1 MAAQRLARAL
11 GRHTSR
17 LPAAALLFGLSWF
30 VAGRSFSLWRPGA
43 PSQADHEGPTARR
56 RQLLGGLGVVAA
68 SPALPALAFESYKDP
83 SGIWEMKY
91 PTGLQKSESKL
102 YTYFLRDIIE
112 PLESVGVR
120 ISDTKRKS
128 LDEIGDAMEV
138 GRKLMEDSV
147 PKGAPQEIIKATTQY
162 DKEGRRQD
170 IIEYAYQWKFSDEL
184 AKQVGRKKF
193 QLHCKALVMVDRK
206 KQFLVLAS
214 VEEPRWQV
222 SGDLLGVALDTF
234 KVLV

>member
-1 MAAQRLARAL
+1 MAAQQPARAL
-11 GRHTSR
+11 GRHASR
-17 LPAAALLFGLSWF
+17 LPAAALLFGVSWF
-30 VAGRSFSLWRPGA
+30 VAGSSFSLWRPAA
-43 PSQADHEGPTARR
+43 PTPADREGPAALR

-68 SPALPALAFESYKDP
+68 SPALPALAFEKYTDA

-102 YTYFLRDIIE
+102 YTYFLRDIVE

-120 ISDTKRKS
+120 VSDTKRKS
-128 LDEIGDAMEV
+128 LDEIGNATTV
-138 GRKLMEDSV
+138 GKALMLDSV
-147 PKGAPQEIIKATTQY
+147 PKGAPAELIKATTRF

-170 IIEYAYQWKFSDEL
+170 IIEYAYQWKFSEDL

-193 QLHCKALVMVDRK
+193 QLHCQALVMIERK

-214 VEEPRWQV
+214 VEEPRWEV
-222 SGDLLGVALDTF
+222 SGNLLEVALDTF
-234 KVLV
+234 TLKV

>member
-1 MAAQRLARAL
+1 
-11 GRHTSR
+11 
-17 LPAAALLFGLSWF
+17 
-30 VAGRSFSLWRPGA
+30 VA
-43 PSQADHEGPTARR
+43 PSSADREGQAARR

-91 PTGLQKSESKL
+91 PTGLQKSDSKL

-128 LDEIGDAMEV
+128 LDEIGDAMAV
-138 GRKLMEDSV
+138 GKKLMEDSV
-147 PKGAPQEIIKATTQY
+147 PKGAPQEILKATTQY

-170 IIEYAYQWKFSDEL
+170 IIEYAYQWKFSDDL

-193 QLHCKALVMVDRK
+193 QLHCKALVMVERK

-234 KVLV
+234 KILV